1 MKKIMLI
8 SVLVL
13 ALGLMAGPGF
23 AESTVNH
30 TATTGSIQSGTNPR
44 CDVALSKNVSFIYE
58 PDTEGSGVAQTY
70 GIGSR
75 HFSGNKAYGT
85 ASDTTLIFW
94 TAMTTGDISTSEI
107 DFGDSRFRVNWN
119 TM

>member
-23 AESTVNH
+23 AASLINH
-30 TATTGSIQSGTNPR
+30 TDTTGQIESGTNPR
-44 CDVALSKNVSFIYE
+44 CDIALSKNVSFIYV
-58 PDTEGSGVAQTY
+58 PDVEASASAQTY
-70 GIGSR
+70 AIGSR

-85 ASDTTLIFW
+85 ASDTTLIYW
-94 TAMTTGDISTSEI
+94 TAMTTGDVSTTQISQPNST
-107 DFGDSRFRVNWN
+107 FN
-119 TM
+119 TGWTTM

>member
-23 AESTVNH
+23 SATINH
-30 TATTGSIQSGTNPR
+30 TATTGTIQSSTNPR
-44 CDVALSKNVSFIYE
+44 CDVALSKNVSFIYV
-58 PDTEGSGVAQTY
+58 PDSTTAADAQSY
-70 GIGSR
+70 AIGSR

-94 TAMTTGDISTSEI
+94 TAMTTGDISTAEI
-107 DFGDSRFRVNWN
+107 DASDSTFNAGWN

>member
-1 MKKIMLI
+1 MKKIMFI

-23 AESTVNH
+23 AATINH

-44 CDVALSKNVSFIYE
+44 CDVALSKNVSFIYV
-58 PDTEGSGVAQTY
+58 PDVASAASAQSY
-70 GIGSR
+70 AIGSR

-94 TAMTTGDISTSEI
+94 TAMTTGDVGTSQIGASDSTAVS
-107 DFGDSRFRVNWN
+107 GWT

>member
-8 SVLVL
+8 PVLVV
-13 ALGLMAGPGF
+13 AIGLMAGPGF
-23 AESTVNH
+23 ATSLINH
-30 TATTGSIQSGTNPR
+30 TATTGSIQNSTNPR
-44 CDVALSKNVSFIYE
+44 CDVALSKNVSFIYV
-58 PDTEGSGVAQTY
+58 PDSTAAADAQTY
-70 GIGSR
+70 AIGSR

-94 TAMTTGDISTSEI
+94 TSMTTGDISATEI
-107 DFGDSRFRVNWN
+107 DQSDSTFNTGWN

>member
-13 ALGLMAGPGF
+13 ALGLMAGPVFGDG
-23 AESTVNH
+23 TVTH
-30 TATTGSIQSGTNPR
+30 TATTGQIQSTGNPR
-44 CDVALSKNVSFIYE
+44 CDVALSKNVSFIY
-58 PDTEGSGVAQTY
+58 DVDVASSASGQSYA
-70 GIGSR
+70 IGSR

-85 ASDTTLIFW
+85 ASDTTLIYW
-94 TAMTTGDISTSEI
+94 TAMTTGDVGTSQIGQPNSTFNS
-107 DFGDSRFRVNWN
+107 GWN

>member
-13 ALGLMAGPGF
+13 SLGLMAGPVF
-23 AESTVNH
+23 ADATINH
-30 TATTGSIQSGTNPR
+30 TDTTGSIQSGTNPR
-44 CDVALSKNVSFIYE
+44 CDIALSKNVSFIY
-58 PDTEGSGVAQTY
+58 DVDVATAASGQSYA
-70 GIGSR
+70 IGSR

-94 TAMTTGDISTSEI
+94 TSMTTGDISTSEI
-107 DFGDSRFRVNWN
+107 DASDSSFNDGWT

>member
-13 ALGLMAGPGF
+13 ALGLMAAPVF
-23 AESTVNH
+23 ADATINH

-44 CDVALSKNVSFIYE
+44 CDVALSKNVSFIY
-58 PDTEGSGVAQTY
+58 DVDVAAAASGQSYA
-70 GIGSR
+70 IGSR

-85 ASDTTLIFW
+85 ASDTSLIYW
-94 TAMTTGDISTSEI
+94 TAMTTGDIGTGQIGAADSTA
-107 DFGDSRFRVNWN
+107 VNGW
-119 TM
+119 TVM

>member
-23 AESTVNH
+23 AESLINH
-30 TATTGSIQSGTNPR
+30 TLTTDSIQNATNPR
-44 CDVALSKNVSFIYE
+44 CDVALSKNVSFIYV
-58 PDTEGSGVAQTY
+58 PDSTTAADAQSY
-70 GIGSR
+70 AIGSR

-94 TAMTTGDISTSEI
+94 TAMTTGDISTTEI
-107 DFGDSRFRVNWN
+107 DASDSTFNDGWN